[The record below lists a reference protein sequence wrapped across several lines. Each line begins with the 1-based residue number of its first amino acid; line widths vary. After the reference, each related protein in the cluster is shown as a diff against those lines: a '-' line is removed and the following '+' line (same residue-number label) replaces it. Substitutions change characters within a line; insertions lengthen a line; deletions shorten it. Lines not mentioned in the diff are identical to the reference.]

1 MFLRIDKLQIALETP
16 SKADPTAAAV
26 VQELMGGRFGEM
38 STLMNYMHQSVAIRA
53 KKKIG
58 PFYELIASITAE
70 ELGHVELVAATVNG
84 LLDQVPDS
92 ADPADAP
99 HMPRGP
105 GELNQHFILGGPGH
119 LVANSQAQPWS
130 GDYVFNSGNLVLDLL
145 HNFFLE
151 SGARTHKARVY
162 EMTSNSSARTMI
174 GYLLVRGGVHQ
185 AAYGLA
191 LEKLT
196 GVNMTK
202 MLPLP
207 KIDNAKFPETQPW
220 EAKGEHRKLY
230 RFSPDDYKNLG
241 GIWSGTAHWADGG
254 PLEVVD
260 GHPEGAPPPEGTPH
274 QAGFAPEYEPEEVFE
289 IAQRLM
295 RGM

>member
-1 MFLRIDKLQIALETP
+1 M
-16 SKADPTAAAV
+16 
-26 VQELMGGRFGEM
+26 
-38 STLMNYMHQSVAIRA
+38 
-53 KKKIG
+53 
-58 PFYELIASITAE
+58 
-70 ELGHVELVAATVNG
+70 
-84 LLDQVPDS
+84 
-92 ADPADAP
+92 
-99 HMPRGP
+99 
-105 GELNQHFILGGPGH
+105 
-119 LVANSQAQPWS
+119 
-130 GDYVFNSGNLVLDLL
+130 LDLL

-162 EMTSNSSARTMI
+162 EMTSNPAARTMI

-196 GVNMTK
+196 GVDMTK

-207 KIDNAKFPETQPW
+207 KIDNAKFPETRPW

-230 RFSPDDYKNLG
+230 RFSPTDYRNLA
-241 GIWSGTAHWADGG
+241 GIWSGTARWADGG

-274 QAGFAPEYEPEEVFE
+274 QAGFAPEYDPAEVFE

-295 RGM
+295 RDM